1 MTHSPIATKPL
12 AVRMNLCCREE
23 GRPQFSGASK
33 GSPADLGNPKSWKGI
48 EQRAG
53 VREVDTR
60 KLPGPLSVDKMS
72 QSSHQGMN
80 EDPNFTDIGFESF
93 VKNFL

>member
-1 MTHSPIATKPL
+1 MTHSPIVTKPL
-12 AVRMNLCCREE
+12 AVRMNLHCREKR
-23 GRPQFSGASK
+23 RPQFSGASE
-33 GSPADLGNPKSWKGI
+33 GSPADLSSPKSWKGI

-53 VREVDTR
+53 AREADTR
-60 KLPGPLSVDKMS
+60 NLPGPLSVDKMS